1 MHTFAN
7 EIKEPLNGEKAFAR
21 VAWAENRF
29 YFILPSDAE
38 KRTKLID
45 SWKERIKPF
54 NGILKF
60 YPLNDE
66 VLEVL
71 VNHDK
76 LRKHSLPFY
85 FDISEAAASKKADL
99 NAVILQ

>member
-54 NGILKF
+54 NGTLQF

-66 VLEVL
+66 VMDVL

-85 FDISEAAASKKADL
+85 YKLEKKACERCDDL